1 MAPPIAGLPAPFAAA
16 MTEGCGPGAGCA
28 TGAGAG
34 CGCGTGPM
42 AGGPGCVATPP
53 SLPGMVAGVTAP
65 QYGMP
70 FSGTPIGL
78 PGPPHIPL
86 GSPAGLKKHVIRN
99 HTPMHIPRPVSNVK
113 MNVRMQP
120 GYSYPNPVSR
130 VKITE
135 QNIHPG
141 VPAARGLYQHA
152 SQRVDPNCQ
161 P

>member
-1 MAPPIAGLPAPFAAA
+1 M
-16 MTEGCGPGAGCA
+16 
-28 TGAGAG
+28 
-34 CGCGTGPM
+34 
-42 AGGPGCVATPP
+42 
-53 SLPGMVAGVTAP
+53 TAP

-70 FSGTPIGL
+70 ITGTPIGL

-86 GSPAGLKKHVIRN
+86 GSPAGLKKHVIKN
-99 HTPMHIPRPVSNVK
+99 HTPMHIPRPVEK
-113 MNVRMQP
+113 MKINVRHQP

-141 VPAARGLYQHA
+141 VPAARGVYQHA